1 MFEILFTNRAL
12 KDLRNFD
19 NNIRK
24 RIIEKIG
31 ELNNEPVKKS
41 RKLINKKIGQYRF
54 RIGVYRVIFDI
65 EDNNII
71 ILRIGNRKEI
81 YK

>member
-24 RIIEKIG
+24 RIIKKIG

>member
-19 NNIRK
+19 NNIK
-24 RIIEKIG
+24 QRIIKKISK
-31 ELNNEPVKKS
+31 LSNEPIEKS
-41 RKLINKKIGQYRF
+41 RKLINKKIGQYRY
-54 RIGVYRVIFDI
+54 RIGTYRVIFDI
-65 EDNNII
+65 KDNNII

>member
-24 RIIEKIG
+24 RIIKKIG
-31 ELNNEPVKKS
+31 ELNNESVKKS